1 MIRPMPGGLLT
12 MRPGS
17 NAGRFPATFRMS
29 FRRSV
34 SYDALPIV
42 LRTPSASKRILCGE
56 DQTSSDSLVP
66 SLWGQQP
73 NGNSAALN
81 RCAVESEWCES
92 VQRFGLLDE
101 HTEAVKMVQRP
112 GDSMYG
118 GVGDL
123 VGVGLSVVT
132 SKRGTGL
139 DRKAVAFA
147 SLACQMSICWKSR
160 PSCSAAA
167 SSSSGVA
174 ARVADGNSSSISLT
188 RQKGKPAATR
198 KASELA
204 DLRHPSY
211 FGPTCS
217 ALSVNGSIDLYADP
231 YQSG

>member
-1 MIRPMPGGLLT
+1 MTLATRLSSSRSSMVTDAHCRLWVMPLHACQAANAASEPSSKPLPASPMIRPMPGGLLT

-56 DQTSSDSLVP
+56 DQTSPNSLVP
-66 SLWGQQP
+66 SLWSQQP

-101 HTEAVKMVQRP
+101 HPQAVKMVQRP
-112 GDSMYG
+112 RDSMYG

-123 VGVGLSVVT
+123 VRVALSVVT
-132 SKRGTGL
+132 SKRGTRL
-139 DRKAVAFA
+139 DR
-147 SLACQMSICWKSR
+147 
-160 PSCSAAA
+160 
-167 SSSSGVA
+167 
-174 ARVADGNSSSISLT
+174 
-188 RQKGKPAATR
+188 
-198 KASELA
+198 
-204 DLRHPSY
+204 
-211 FGPTCS
+211 
-217 ALSVNGSIDLYADP
+217 
-231 YQSG
+231 